1 MTEITPQE
9 IETKVLDALSQIRP
23 FLNEDGGDID
33 LLEITSDNIV
43 KLAFTGAC
51 SACTMNN
58 MTFKAGVEEAIKRNV
73 PQVKSVE
80 AINLFQS

>member
-1 MTEITPQE
+1 MTEITAQE
-9 IETKVLDALSQIRP
+9 IEYKVLDALNQIRP

-33 LLEITSDNIV
+33 LLEITSENVV

-51 SACTMNN
+51 SSCTMNN

-73 PQVKSVE
+73 PQIKAVE
-80 AINLFQS
+80 AINLFKS